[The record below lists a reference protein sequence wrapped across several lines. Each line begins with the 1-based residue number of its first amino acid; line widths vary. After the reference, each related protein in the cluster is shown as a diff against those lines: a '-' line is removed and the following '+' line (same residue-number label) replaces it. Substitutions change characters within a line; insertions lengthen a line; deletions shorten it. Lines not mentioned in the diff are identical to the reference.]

1 MSNHYSNNLPK
12 QEAEPLEA
20 NQELRTGRAV
30 SRGIAWWWWVW
41 LVIAVVVFAWLLG
54 VSW

>member
-1 MSNHYSNNLPK
+1 MQNHYANNVAK

-20 NQELRTGRAV
+20 NQELLTGKAV
-30 SRGIAWWWWVW
+30 SRGFAWWWVW

-54 VSW
+54 FSW